1 MESISVDKI
10 EQGDLLDV
18 KSIQDIL
25 NNSSDLGSGSIVL
38 EGSLL
43 DYQIDE
49 YPQILDFD
57 LTTSGI
63 EYRFNIDWPGTFPD
77 EKKSEGQTRLRDAFI
92 RAGAVSHPNLD
103 EVMTELRSQDDV
115 VIGIDENILRDC
127 IVTSSLLDEI
137 YAETYPNWI
146 LGCVPRLVMS
156 KIERAAKD
164 SFTEGGHPRVGWP
177 TYEGRIGK
185 RALNEVMDLREKDP
199 ARPGFAVMT
208 IGELQKEREIIQ
220 RNDWKVDAL
229 VRDQFKSFL
238 DEIGFHKGTYFLSQN
253 RVNVM
258 MSGTEGG
265 NALFLQK
272 PNFTEIN
279 EGNLSETDFASVL
292 YEICIQ
298 FGSIRLRDQETS
310 EIILEL
316 STYWPGKNVSEWESQ
331 TMNVV
336 NVID

>member
-1 MESISVDKI
+1 MEPAKLNEV
-10 EQGDLLDV
+10 EQGELVDTETV
-18 KSIQDIL
+18 QDIL
-25 NNSSDLGSGSIVL
+25 DNSSELGSGSMVL

-49 YPQILDFD
+49 YPQILNFD

-63 EYRFNIDWPGTFPD
+63 EYRFNMDWPGTFPG
-77 EKKSEGQTRLRDAFI
+77 EKKAEARTRLRDAFL
-92 RAGAVSHPNLD
+92 RAGAASHPNID
-103 EVMTELRSQDDV
+103 EVMTEVRSQDDV
-115 VIGIDENILRDC
+115 VLGIDENILRDC
-127 IVTSSLLDEI
+127 TVTSSLLDEI

-146 LGCVPRLVMS
+146 LISIPRLVMS

-164 SFTEGGHPRVGWP
+164 NFTDGEHPRVGWP
-177 TYEGRIGK
+177 TYEGRVGK
-185 RALNEVMDLREKDP
+185 RALQEVMDLREKDP
-199 ARPGFAVMT
+199 ARPGLAIMT
-208 IGELQKEREIIQ
+208 IGELQEESEKVT

-272 PNFTEIN
+272 PDFADIN
-279 EGNLSETDFASVL
+279 EGNLSEHDFANVL
-292 YEICIQ
+292 YEVCIQ
-298 FGSIRLRDQETS
+298 FGTVRLRDQETDKVV
-310 EIILEL
+310 LEL
-316 STYWPGKNVSEWESQ
+316 SSYWPGKNVSEWEER

-336 NVID
+336 TI